1 MADSVFNYVSTNPF
15 GLSDMSSNAS
25 PILIDIDG
33 DSDLDIFVGNGDGNI
48 FFFEIQEQLTAR
60 SLLLQLLILLV

>member
-48 FFFEIQEQLTAR
+48 FFFSKYR
-60 SLLLQLLILLV
+60 NS